1 MFLRFTLIALSLL
14 LAACSGTSRK
24 PQDQAIY
31 QALVYDATLRNL
43 AEQCIN
49 VSDTTDQE
57 VWRTQKEWWKRNG
70 TLVEAADY
78 GFSYNVLNL
87 TGDRQDTGA
96 RYAMSLSF
104 DVVSDA
110 KMRANEALQ
119 EGKTDITCQAA
130 LAEFKDGN
138 NDLKRESEFYS
149 LLRDLALEKNNK
161 GEDLLLKQAELA
173 VQKGKKY
180 SRSSVTAERLAKR
193 TTCPGVIVHTLK
205 SDWPLEIFE
214 AACPD
219 KTYVLVECNWGT
231 CKIK

>member
-1 MFLRFTLIALSLL
+1 MYLRLSLIVL
-14 LAACSGTSRK
+14 SLFLAACSGPSRK

-49 VSDTTDQE
+49 VNDTTDQE
-57 VWRTQKEWWKRNG
+57 VWRTQQEWWKRNG
-70 TLVEAADY
+70 KLVEAADY

-110 KMRANEALQ
+110 KARADETLKDGKNELN
-119 EGKTDITCQAA
+119 CQAA
-130 LAEFKDGN
+130 LAAFKEGN
-138 NDLKRESEFYS
+138 NDLKRDSESYS
-149 LLRDLALEKNNK
+149 LLRDLALEKNNQ

-180 SRSSVTAERLAKR
+180 SRSSVSAERLAKR
-193 TTCPGVIVHTLK
+193 TTCPGVTVNTLK

-214 AACPD
+214 AVCPD

-231 CKIK
+231 CKIR